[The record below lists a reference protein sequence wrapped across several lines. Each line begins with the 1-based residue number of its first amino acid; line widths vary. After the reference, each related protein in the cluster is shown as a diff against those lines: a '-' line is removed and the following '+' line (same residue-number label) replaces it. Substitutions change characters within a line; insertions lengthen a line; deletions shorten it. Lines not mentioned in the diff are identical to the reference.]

1 VIWLTWRHFRSQA
14 VVVGGVMALVT
25 VIVLL
30 SGLSILHQYHSCEAL
45 RACSSSGFANTDQKL
60 QGILQALLLIAPAL
74 VGIFWGAPLIARELE
89 TGTYRLGW
97 TQSVT
102 RRRWLAIK
110 LAIVGLA
117 AVAVGGLLSLM
128 VSWWFSP
135 IDTVSAQQFGTFD
148 SRGIV
153 PIGYAL
159 FAFALGVTAGVLW
172 RRTLP
177 AMASTLVAY
186 VLARTAEGQWLR
198 SHLLPA
204 AHSLLPVSTNG
215 NFGVSMTPS
224 GPVFMVG
231 QPNIPNAWVY
241 SATLVAKTGHEA
253 STTFIAKAC
262 STLLKS
268 LPSPTKVSGGGILG
282 GHSAVVS
289 RAPLPGTAPAQM
301 QSCMDKVAAHYNQ
314 LVVYQPSYHYWPL
327 QGIETALFVV
337 AAAALLVLSFWWV
350 RQRLS

>member
-14 VVVGGVMALVT
+14 VVVGGVMALVA
-25 VIVLL
+25 VIVLV
-30 SGLSILHQYHSCEAL
+30 SGLSILHQYHSCEAI
-45 RACSSSGFANTDQKL
+45 RACNSSEFTNTNPKL
-60 QGILQALLLIAPAL
+60 QGVLQALLLVAPAL
-74 VGIFWGAPLIARELE
+74 VGIFWGAPLIARDLE

-110 LAIVGLA
+110 LAIVGFA

-128 VSWWFSP
+128 VTWWFSP
-135 IDTVSAQQFGTFD
+135 MDTVTAQQFGTFD
-148 SRGIV
+148 SRGVV

-186 VLARTAEGQWLR
+186 VAVRTTEGQYLR

-204 AHSLLPVSTNG
+204 VHAVVPVNATG

-224 GPVFMVG
+224 GPTFMVG
-231 QPNIPNAWVY
+231 LPNIPNARI
-241 SATLVAKTGHEA
+241 SPTHGCTPPSSSPRPDTRL
-253 STTFIAKAC
+253 SP
-262 STLLKS
+262 
-268 LPSPTKVSGGGILG
+268 PSPTRP
-282 GHSAVVS
+282 A
-289 RAPLPGTAPAQM
+289 RA
-301 QSCMDKVAAHYNQ
+301 S
-314 LVVYQPSYHYWPL
+314 
-327 QGIETALFVV
+327 
-337 AAAALLVLSFWWV
+337 
-350 RQRLS
+350 